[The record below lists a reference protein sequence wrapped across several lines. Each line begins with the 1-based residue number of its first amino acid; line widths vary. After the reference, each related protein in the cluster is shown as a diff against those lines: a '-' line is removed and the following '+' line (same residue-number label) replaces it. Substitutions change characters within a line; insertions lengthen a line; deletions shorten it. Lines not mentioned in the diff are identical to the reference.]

1 MPLYKIKIIS
11 SLAPILYSGNPPP
24 PQKKNVYIKKMKVQT
39 EKRNL

>member
-24 PQKKNVYIKKMKVQT
+24 PKKNVYIKKMKVQT